1 MHVEFQPAPE
11 ALHDGDRAALAVRDA
26 GAPAAPPVPA
36 EHRADERVVEREAIA
51 QTVRHGEHPLAYGD
65 EGQDGVDEVRRLLG
79 HAPAA
84 AARAD
89 GACLTGERDEAL
101 EPAGVAPHAGEA
113 AGEDPAAEEVAEL
126 ALDEARHACAV
137 AGGGRLREKAV
148 EVRAHD
154 SVEHRPRRR
163 PWLVDPRQHAG
174 ARANAVPP
182 FGRSAPRARE
192 PDRRDARPRVQRPM
206 NQVASGPAGPLSE
219 GVIRPVRRVP
229 RNPNAASC
237 RRANAETI
245 NGLERPDDTI
255 WADRYRNRTR
265 ASSLR

>member
-1 MHVEFQPAPE
+1 VKVHVEFQPAPE
-11 ALHDGDRAALAVRDA
+11 ALHDGDRPALAVRDA

-36 EHRADERVVEREAIA
+36 EHCADEHAQHGATERVIERETVA
-51 QTVRHGEHPLAYGD
+51 QAMRHGEHPLAHGD
-65 EGQDGVDEVRRLLG
+65 GRQHGVDEVRRLLG

-89 GACLTGERDEAL
+89 GACLAGERDEAL

-137 AGGGRLREKAV
+137 AGRGRLREKAV

-154 SVEHRPRRR
+154 PVEHRPRRR

-174 ARANAVPP
+174 HSQCRAAVWKVGVLRLASLIGATP
-182 FGRSAPRARE
+182 GRA
-192 PDRRDARPRVQRPM
+192 
-206 NQVASGPAGPLSE
+206 
-219 GVIRPVRRVP
+219 
-229 RNPNAASC
+229 C
-237 RRANAETI
+237 
-245 NGLERPDDTI
+245 NGQ
-255 WADRYRNRTR
+255 
-265 ASSLR
+265 